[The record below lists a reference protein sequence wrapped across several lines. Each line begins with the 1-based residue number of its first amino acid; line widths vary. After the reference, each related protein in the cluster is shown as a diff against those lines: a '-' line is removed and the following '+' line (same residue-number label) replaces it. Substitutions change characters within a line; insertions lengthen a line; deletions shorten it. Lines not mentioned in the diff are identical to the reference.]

1 MASERQTQGIRRPP
15 LTGIRVLDLSSII
28 AAPVTATMLGDFG
41 AEVVKVEK
49 PGTGDFMRR
58 SAATPGG
65 RSYQWVQDARNK
77 QSVTIDLHREA
88 GRALVRRMLPHFDV
102 VVTNFRPPTL
112 DRWQL
117 GPDALR
123 AAFPSLIVLYVTGYG
138 LTGPYRDRGA
148 FDRVASAFSGLTY
161 TSGEAGQPSVRSGYA
176 LIDYMTAY
184 MGAFGIA
191 AALFER
197 ERNGGEGQ
205 MIDLALF
212 EAGFRASEDA
222 LMRYS
227 VTGAIRE
234 RSGNTNPQ
242 VVPASN
248 FFTRDGREITL
259 HAGTDTLFRRL
270 AAAMSRPELPDD
282 ARFSTH
288 AGRVANQAAL
298 YALIAEWV
306 ARHDAEAIM
315 ALLVA
320 ADIPASPI
328 MTMADIAAD
337 AHYRERGVVTP
348 IVDEEF
354 GEMLMTGPMPRM
366 SETPAEVRWLGPA
379 LGAHN
384 DAVFRGMLGLD
395 TAEIDALRADGV
407 I

>member
-1 MASERQTQGIRRPP
+1 MISEREAQTMRRPP

-49 PGTGDFMRR
+49 PGAGDFMRR

-65 RSYQWVQDARNK
+65 RSFQWVQDARNK
-77 QSVTIDLHREA
+77 QSVTIDLHREE

-138 LTGPYRDRGA
+138 LTGPYRGRGA
-148 FDRVASAFSGLTY
+148 FDRIASAFSGLTY

-197 ERNGGEGQ
+197 ERNGGQGQ

-227 VTGAIRE
+227 VTGDVRK
-234 RSGNTNPQ
+234 RSGNVNPHI
-242 VVPASN
+242 VPASN
-248 FFTRDGREITL
+248 FFTLDGREITL
-259 HAGTDTLFRRL
+259 HAGTDSLFRRL
-270 AAAMSRPELPDD
+270 AVAMGRPDLPGD
-282 ARFSTH
+282 ARFSGH

-298 YALIAEWV
+298 YAIITEWV
-306 ARHDAEAIM
+306 ARHDAKAVM
-315 ALLVA
+315 ALLVE
-320 ADIPASPI
+320 ADIPASPV
-328 MTMADIAAD
+328 MSMADIATD
-337 AHYRERGVVTP
+337 PHYRERGVVTR

-366 SETPAEVRWLGPA
+366 SETPAEIRSLGPA

-384 DAVFRGMLGLD
+384 DAVFRGLLGLG
-395 TAEIDALRADGV
+395 TAEIDALRNDGV

>member
-1 MASERQTQGIRRPP
+1 VTPGSKPQGQRRAP

-49 PGTGDFMRR
+49 PGSGDFMRR
-58 SAATPGG
+58 GAATPGG
-65 RSYQWVQDARNK
+65 RSFQWVQDARNK
-77 QSVTIDLHREA
+77 QSVTIDLHREE

-112 DRWQL
+112 DRWGL
-117 GPDALR
+117 GPEALR

-138 LTGPYRDRGA
+138 LTGPYRNRGA
-148 FDRVASAFSGLTY
+148 FDRIASAFSGLTY
-161 TSGEAGQPSVRSGYA
+161 TSGEAGQPSIRSGYA
-176 LIDYMTAY
+176 VIDYMTAY

-197 ERNGGEGQ
+197 ERNGGDGQ

-227 VTGAIRE
+227 VTGAVRE
-234 RSGNTNPQ
+234 RSGNINPH

-248 FFTRDGREITL
+248 FFSRDGREVTL

-270 AAAMSRPELPDD
+270 ATTMGRPDLPDD
-282 ARFSTH
+282 PRFRDH
-288 AGRVANQAAL
+288 AARVANQAAL
-298 YALIAEWV
+298 YALIAGWV
-306 ARHDAEAIM
+306 AGQDADALV

-320 ADIPASPI
+320 ADIPASPV
-328 MTMADIAAD
+328 MTIADIAAD
-337 AHYRERGVVTP
+337 PHYRERGTVVP
-348 IVDEEF
+348 FVDEEF
-354 GEMLMTGPMPRM
+354 GEMLMTGPMPHL
-366 SETPAEVRWLGPA
+366 SETPAEVRSLGPA

-384 DAVFRGMLGLD
+384 DAVFRGLLGLG
-395 TAEIDALRADGV
+395 TAEIEALRGAGV

>member
-1 MASERQTQGIRRPP
+1 MISEREAQTMRRPP

-49 PGTGDFMRR
+49 PGAGDFMRR

-65 RSYQWVQDARNK
+65 RSFQWVQDARNK
-77 QSVTIDLHREA
+77 QSVTIDLHREE
-88 GRALVRRMLPHFDV
+88 GRALVRRLLPHFDV

-138 LTGPYRDRGA
+138 LTGPYRGRGA
-148 FDRVASAFSGLTY
+148 FDRIASAFSGLTY

-197 ERNGGEGQ
+197 ERNGGQGQ

-227 VTGAIRE
+227 VTGDVRK
-234 RSGNTNPQ
+234 RSGNVNPHI
-242 VVPASN
+242 VPASN
-248 FFTRDGREITL
+248 FFTLDGREITL
-259 HAGTDTLFRRL
+259 HAGTDSLFRRL
-270 AAAMSRPELPDD
+270 AVAMGRPDLPGD
-282 ARFSTH
+282 ARFSGH

-298 YALIAEWV
+298 YAIITEWV
-306 ARHDAEAIM
+306 ARHDAKAVM
-315 ALLVA
+315 ALLVE
-320 ADIPASPI
+320 ADIPASPV
-328 MTMADIAAD
+328 MSMADIATD
-337 AHYRERGVVTP
+337 PHYRERGVVTR

-366 SETPAEVRWLGPA
+366 SETPAEIRSLGPA

-384 DAVFRGMLGLD
+384 DAVFRGLLGLG
-395 TAEIDALRADGV
+395 TAEIDALRNDGV

>member
-1 MASERQTQGIRRPP
+1 M
-15 LTGIRVLDLSSII
+15 LDLSSII

-41 AEVVKVEK
+41 ADVVKVEQ

-58 SAATPGG
+58 SAAQPGG

-77 QSVTIDLHREA
+77 RSVTIDLHHEE

-112 DRWQL
+112 DRWEL
-117 GPDALR
+117 GPETLH

-148 FDRVASAFSGLTY
+148 FDRIASAFSGLTH
-161 TSGEAGQPSVRSGYA
+161 TSGEADQPSVRSGYA

-205 MIDLALF
+205 TIDLALF

-227 VTGAIRE
+227 LTGAVRG
-234 RSGNTNPQ
+234 RTGNNNPQ

-248 FFTRDGREITL
+248 FRTRDGREITL
-259 HAGTDTLFRRL
+259 HAGTDSLFRRL
-270 AAAMSRPELPDD
+270 AVVMGRPDLPGD
-282 ARFSTH
+282 ARFDRH
-288 AGRVANQAAL
+288 ATRVVNQSAL
-298 YALIAEWV
+298 YAIISEWV
-306 ARHDAEAIM
+306 ASHHMEYLM
-315 ALLVA
+315 TMLVE
-320 ADIPASPI
+320 ADIPASPV

-337 AHYRERGVVTP
+337 PHYRERGTISCVV
-348 IVDEEF
+348 DDEF
-354 GEMLMTGPMPRM
+354 GEMLTTTPLPRL
-366 SETPAEVRWLGPA
+366 SETPATVRWLGPA
-379 LGAHN
+379 LGAHT
-384 DAVFRGMLGLD
+384 DEVFRDMLGLEQS
-395 TAEIDALRADGV
+395 EIENLRSNGV